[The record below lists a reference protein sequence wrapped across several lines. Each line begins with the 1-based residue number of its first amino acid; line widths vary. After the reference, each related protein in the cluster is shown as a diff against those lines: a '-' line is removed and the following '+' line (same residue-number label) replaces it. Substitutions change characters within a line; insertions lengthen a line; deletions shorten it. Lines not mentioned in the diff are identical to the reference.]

1 MPSSRREAG
10 DLPGNVPDASATA
23 LMLVDVIN
31 ELDFRGNEDLVKHAA
46 SLCKTIA
53 ALKARCRKAGIPAI
67 YVSSRARNDQCRTL
81 QSRPDG

>member
-1 MPSSRREAG
+1 
-10 DLPGNVPDASATA
+10 
-23 LMLVDVIN
+23 MLVDVIN

-67 YVSSRARNDQCRTL
+67 YVNVIRWSPSNR
-81 QSRPDG
+81 